1 MTFRTSI
8 NSKDNPRDMLKRGL
22 KSMFT
27 NYEMNKQSTTPVDTE
42 ERRDKKKA
50 A

>member
-1 MTFRTSI
+1 
-8 NSKDNPRDMLKRGL
+8 MLKRGL

-27 NYEMNKQSTTPVDTE
+27 NYEMEKQSATPVDTE